1 MITKRI
7 YIASSAKISKELE
20 PIRTM
25 IRGLNQKSLEVQFEL
40 ITRENFPVEYSNK
53 RLQDTYN
60 EILHNCD
67 IIIFLLDK
75 TIGLYTIEEFN
86 AALEDFYR
94 HGTPRILLYV
104 KNLQPGETN
113 DQSLNSFLLR
123 IAEMRQYYVEYNDY
137 DELAQDLA
145 LLMEKERALSTELQ
159 LLRNEEESK
168 AQNVL
173 DINELLLKATLI
185 MGDQCYSLAD
195 RIKQVDSFFINAERL
210 TVVYDYKEIKERYVS
225 ILFHHVEFL
234 IKHEQYSK
242 SLTIGERLLDVA
254 QSIYGESDTIVAK
267 AYEFMGTALFQTGDI
282 QKSIESW
289 LKANVIFDSLPGDY
303 AYEKRE
309 ICKSLGFAYRQ
320 IGDYEKAIESF
331 MILLQIYEKEET
343 DSLYVATIYRAIGS
357 VYQELRDCEKALAYY
372 NRAVSLFDNI
382 EENTEVIAPLYCDM
396 GSVFYYLMNYFE
408 AKQYFGKAEA
418 LLHSYAVKEQSYAEL
433 AMTIGTY
440 YSLME
445 DSERAI
451 QLLNAALEIYE
462 ELLGKNHPTTISIY
476 NNLAVVYSKQ
486 GDFGKSLEYNLKAT
500 TNRKKQKWDV
510 YLSYCK
516 ENVEAAKLFEK
527 VLDANGITY
536 TSKFDAIFEDNVDGE
551 ELRDPINNS
560 VLCIALVSKD
570 YFKEE
575 RCTKEFQIASEKG
588 RDRFLV
594 FVVNKEGLPPYIEQ
608 FRYTFTVRDLSD
620 TEPASIEEH
629 ITQVITGLI
638 RQEPITREQ
647 RQFNLEAAK
656 ERREGP
662 TNYVPHKV
670 DKDIFISYRRKDGR
684 HHARIIELALKL
696 SGYDKI
702 FFDFSSIKDG
712 VFNTDI
718 LDAIYSCKDFIL
730 IITPLAL
737 KRCSEKGDM
746 VAKEI
751 RAAIEHK
758 KKIIPVVIGDTF
770 NGWPDDFPEDM
781 NCVKDIHQHK
791 LIDDEYFDNSIEKLL
806 SRLSSSAVNNP
817 KKIIDNVSYKIKAN
831 KKSRLFI
838 DDEEVAVLEPSK
850 VTKVPLRKGQYF
862 RKVQDFED
870 TKNEDETAITIGD
883 CDIVETV
890 ILP

>member
-25 IRGLNQKSLEVQFEL
+25 IHGLNQKSLEVQFEL
-40 ITRENFPVEYSNK
+40 ITRENFPVVYSNK

-60 EILHNCD
+60 ELLHNCD
-67 IIIFLLDK
+67 IIIFLIDK

-86 AALEDFYR
+86 AALENFYR
-94 HGTPRILLYV
+94 HGTPQIFLYV
-104 KNLQPGETN
+104 KALQPGETN
-113 DQSLNSFLLR
+113 DQSLNSFLSR
-123 IAEMRQYYVEYNDY
+123 IAEMRQYYVTYNDY
-137 DELAQDLA
+137 DELA
-145 LLMEKERALSTELQ
+145 LSIKLQ
-159 LLRNEEESK
+159 LLRNEEGSK
-168 AQNVL
+168 VQTIL
-173 DINELLLKATLI
+173 YTDRLLIKATKI
-185 MGDQCYSLAD
+185 MGDQSYSLAD
-195 RIKQVDSFFINAERL
+195 RIKQVDSLYIIAEQEA
-210 TVVYDYKEIKERYVS
+210 VVYDNKEIYVS
-225 ILFHHVEFL
+225 ILFQHVEFL

-242 SLTIGERLLDVA
+242 SLTIGERLLDVS

-267 AYEFMGTALFQTGDI
+267 AYDFMGTALFQTGDI

-303 AYEKRE
+303 THEKKE
-309 ICKSLGFAYRQ
+309 ICTNLGFAYGQ
-320 IGDYEKAIESF
+320 IGDYEKALESF

-462 ELLGKNHPTTISIY
+462 DLLGKDHPTTISIY

-536 TSKFDAIFEDNVDGE
+536 TSKFDAIFEDNVNGE
-551 ELRDPINNS
+551 GLRDPINNS

-575 RCTKEFQIASEKG
+575 LCTKEFQIASEKG

-620 TEPASIEEH
+620 IEPASIEER